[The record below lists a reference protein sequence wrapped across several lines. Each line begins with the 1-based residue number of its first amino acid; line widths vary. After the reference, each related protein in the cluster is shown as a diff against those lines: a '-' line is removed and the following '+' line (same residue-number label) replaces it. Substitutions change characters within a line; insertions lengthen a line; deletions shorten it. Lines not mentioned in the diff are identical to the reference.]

1 MWAGHVHDH
10 KVWANLIAPQREQ
23 AGARAELIWAST
35 PWHQRPEGLAP
46 FGDILV
52 LFAKFLN
59 STYEA
64 HRWPRQYLLF

>member
-35 PWHQRPEGLAP
+35 PGTRDLVP

-52 LFAKFLN
+52 LFAEFLN
-59 STYEA
+59 WSFQA
-64 HRWPRQYLLF
+64 HTWPRQYLF